1 MSIDPSAC
9 THRPPCPGCPRLFEP
24 GLPQTALQLITPLCA
39 GADLQI
45 PELFLGSATAFRHR
59 ARLSVR
65 GRSQSP
71 KIGIFQEGSHKIV
84 DIPNCL
90 VHHPLINRVVAATKR
105 GIKATGTRPYVDKPH
120 IGDLRSIQVVI
131 ERKSQRAQITLVG
144 NSETSDPLQP
154 LLAAITAELGD
165 DIHSLFWNGNPER
178 TNTILGPHWQTL
190 SGPAAVC
197 EQGREA
203 QVFYPPGAFGQSNLE
218 IADRIVDDIAKSIP
232 EGARVAE
239 FYAGCGAIGLNIA
252 SRVSEIAFNEIG
264 GDSLRGLAMGIEQ
277 LPVDIRRRTRV
288 LPGTANEAVELLEH
302 ADTVIVDPPRKGLD
316 KELLTALVATPPTR
330 LIYLS
335 CGLDSFVRDC
345 AALEAAPGLR
355 LREISTYALARHS
368 EHVETLAVFSRDA

>member
-9 THRPPCPGCPRLFEP
+9 THRPPCPGCPRLFEA
-24 GLPQTALQLITPLCA
+24 GLPETARHLITELCA
-39 GADLQI
+39 DADLQV
-45 PELFLGSATAFRHR
+45 PELILGSATGFRHR

-105 GIKATGTRPYVDKPH
+105 GIKATGITPYVDNPH

-144 NSETSDPLQP
+144 NSETSEPLQP
-154 LLAAITAELGD
+154 LFAAITAELGD

-178 TNTILGPHWQTL
+178 TNTILGPHWKTI
-190 SGPAAVC
+190 SGLAAVC

-218 IADRIVDDIAKSIP
+218 IADQIVDDIARSIP
-232 EGARVAE
+232 DGARVAE

-252 SRVSEIAFNEIG
+252 SRASEIAFNEIG
-264 GDSLRGLAMGIEQ
+264 GDSLRGLALGIEQ
-277 LPVDIRRRTRV
+277 LPVDVRRRTRV
-288 LPGTANEAVELLEH
+288 LPGTANEAIELLEH

-316 KELLTALVATPPTR
+316 KELLTALIAAPPAR

-335 CGLDSFVRDC
+335 CGLDSFIRDRT
-345 AALEAAPGLR
+345 ALEAAPGLR
-355 LREISTYALARHS
+355 LREISTYALVRHS
-368 EHVETLAVFSRDA
+368 DHVETLAVFARDA